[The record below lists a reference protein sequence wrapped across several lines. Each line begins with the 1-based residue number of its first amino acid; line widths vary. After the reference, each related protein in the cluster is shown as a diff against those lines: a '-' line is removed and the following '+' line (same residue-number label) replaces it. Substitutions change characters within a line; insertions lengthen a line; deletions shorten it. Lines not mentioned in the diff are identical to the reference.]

1 MTATVSVN
9 GIVKSYRA
17 VQALRDVSFDLRS
30 GRLSALVGHN
40 GAGKTT
46 LIKLMLGLIRA
57 DHGAIRVLN
66 EDPAAG
72 EFSARR
78 QLGYLPENVAFNA
91 ALTGRETLAFYA
103 RLKQIKPATAWPLLD
118 RVGLMEAADRR
129 VGTYSKGMRQ
139 RLGLAQAL
147 LGQPRV
153 LLLDEPT
160 TGLDPA
166 LRQTF
171 YEILNELRDDGATVL
186 ISSHALNELEDR
198 AEHVLIMNRGMLV
211 AQGTLAELRS
221 ISQLPIRVSLD
232 LAPDASGVP
241 GMDDRRSHAQ
251 RRTATSCWCRMK
263 RERWNCCAL
272 RLAIPASATLRSR
285 RPPSTISTPI
295 FFAGESRQHEQHRH
309 HRRQGNQGR
318 VAKPLGS
325 GHDASAGGACAVPDF
340 PRQRTDRQCRR
351 RRARCRRR
359 QPLQPHD
366 LSAAADRAADFPRR
380 RGRRDGAGHDAAAAQ
395 LSRRPPSGHPRKI
408 LRTCSDPRLR
418 DGDRLWRGGGRP
430 CRHRRLGAGRKLVCL
445 RVHARNVD
453 HARRGLRRDRIFD
466 QQPGRAIAAPPRG
479 SRSASGC

>member
-9 GIVKSYRA
+9 GIVKSYHA

-57 DHGAIRVLN
+57 DQGAIRVLN

-72 EFSARR
+72 EFLARR
-78 QLGYLPENVAFNA
+78 QIGYLPENVAFNA

-166 LRQTF
+166 LRQTI
-171 YEILNELRDDGATVL
+171 YEILNELRDDGATIL

-198 AEHVLIMNRGMLV
+198 AEHVLIMSHGMLV

-241 GMDDRRSHAQ
+241 AWM
-251 RRTATSCWCRMK
+251 
-263 RERWNCCAL
+263 
-272 RLAIPASATLRSR
+272 
-285 RPPSTISTPI
+285 
-295 FFAGESRQHEQHRH
+295 AGETRATPHSHVMLVQDEARKMELLRI
-309 HRRQGNQGR
+309 
-318 VAKPLGS
+318 A
-325 GHDASAGGACAVPDF
+325 AG
-340 PRQRTDRQCRR
+340 
-351 RRARCRRR
+351 
-359 QPLQPHD
+359 
-366 LSAAADRAADFPRR
+366 
-380 RGRRDGAGHDAAAAQ
+380 
-395 LSRRPPSGHPRKI
+395 
-408 LRTCSDPRLR
+408 DPR
-418 DGDRLWRGGGRP
+418 
-430 CRHRRLGAGRKLVCL
+430 V
-445 RVHARNVD
+445 RN
-453 HARRGLRRDRIFD
+453 IE
-466 QQPGRAIAAPPRG
+466 IAAPTLDDLYAHFLR
-479 SRSASGC
+479 RREQAA

>member
-1 MTATVSVN
+1 MSSIVSVQ
-9 GIVKSYRA
+9 GVEKSYGA
-17 VQALRDVSFDLRS
+17 VRALRNVSFDLGP

-72 EFSARR
+72 EFSGRR

-103 RLKQIKPATAWPLLD
+103 RLKQIMPATAWSLLE
-118 RVGLMEAADRR
+118 RVGLAGAADRS

-147 LGQPRV
+147 LGRPRV

-171 YEILNELRDDGATVL
+171 YEILTELRNDGATVL

-198 AEHVLIMNRGMLV
+198 AEHVLIMNRGVLV

-232 LAPDASGVP
+232 LAPGADDAPSAW
-241 GMDDRRSHAQ
+241 MDSCSF
-251 RRTATSCWCRMK
+251 AT
-263 RERWNCCAL
+263 
-272 RLAIPASATLRSR
+272 P
-285 RPPSTISTPI
+285 
-295 FFAGESRQHEQHRH
+295 H
-309 HRRQGNQGR
+309 GR
-318 VAKPLGS
+318 VVLVQNEVQKMELL
-325 GHDASAGGACAVPDF
+325 
-340 PRQRTDRQCRR
+340 
-351 RRARCRRR
+351 RA
-359 QPLQPHD
+359 
-366 LSAAADRAADFPRR
+366 AAAD
-380 RGRRDGAGHDAAAAQ
+380 
-395 LSRRPPSGHPRKI
+395 
-408 LRTCSDPRLR
+408 
-418 DGDRLWRGGGRP
+418 
-430 CRHRRLGAGRKLVCL
+430 L
-445 RVHARNVD
+445 RVTN
-453 HARRGLRRDRIFD
+453 IE
-466 QQPGRAIAAPPRG
+466 IAAPTLDDLYAYFLR
-479 SRSASGC
+479 AQEKAA

>member
-9 GIVKSYRA
+9 GVEKSYRS
-17 VQALRDVSFDLRS
+17 VRALRDVSFELAP

-57 DHGAIRVLN
+57 DRGRIRVLN

-72 EFSARR
+72 EFSARLL
-78 QLGYLPENVAFNA
+78 LGYLPENVAFNS

-103 RLKQIKPATAWPLLD
+103 RLKQIKPASALALLD

-171 YEILNELRDDGATVL
+171 YEILSELREDGATVL

-198 AEHVLIMNRGMLV
+198 AEHVLIMNRGVLV

-221 ISQLPIRVSLD
+221 LSQLPIRISLD
-232 LAPDASGVP
+232 LAPDGGEVPTWISGETSV
-241 GMDDRRSHAQ
+241 
-251 RRTATSCWCRMK
+251 TA
-263 RERWNCCAL
+263 
-272 RLAIPASATLRSR
+272 
-285 RPPSTISTPI
+285 
-295 FFAGESRQHEQHRH
+295 
-309 HRRQGNQGR
+309 QGR
-318 VAKPLGS
+318 LVLVRD
-325 GHDASAGGACAVPDF
+325 DA
-340 PRQRTDRQCRR
+340 RKMELLR
-351 RRARCRRR
+351 
-359 QPLQPHD
+359 
-366 LSAAADRAADFPRR
+366 
-380 RGRRDGAGHDAAAAQ
+380 DAA
-395 LSRRPPSGHPRKI
+395 G
-408 LRTCSDPRLR
+408 DPR
-418 DGDRLWRGGGRP
+418 
-430 CRHRRLGAGRKLVCL
+430 V
-445 RVHARNVD
+445 RN
-453 HARRGLRRDRIFD
+453 IE
-466 QQPGRAIAAPPRG
+466 IAAPTLDDLYAHFLRTQEQ
-479 SRSASGC
+479 AA